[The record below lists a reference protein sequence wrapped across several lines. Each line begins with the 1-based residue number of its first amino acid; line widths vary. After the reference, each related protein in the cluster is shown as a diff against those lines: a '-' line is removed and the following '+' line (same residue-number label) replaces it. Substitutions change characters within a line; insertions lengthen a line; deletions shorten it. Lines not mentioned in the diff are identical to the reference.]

1 MNLTDIFPG
10 SSIRSKFASDLS
22 IIQRGRKKLSEI
34 ANIKSACMAEM
45 GGGAWDRYVQENPD
59 CDPQALADY
68 FNENSPKIYLA
79 MERQTGLKVLND
91 ISYTTAHVLDDDLEE
106 NLCSEVLLAVTWPN
120 VLRISDV
127 TFANPYAPI
136 PASKRKFRF
145 QHYKGLGLFPEFL
158 SNCEKYCLEKGI
170 SEITL
175 AAAYID
181 LVSFF
186 EGYGFTVEDTPAGRA
201 FLEYKEG
208 IPMHKVIT
216 SA

>member
-1 MNLTDIFPG
+1 MKLTDIFPE
-10 SSIRSKFASDLS
+10 SSIRSKFTSDLS
-22 IIQRGRKKLSEI
+22 IIRRDRKKLNEI
-34 ANIKSACMAEM
+34 AIIKPACMAEM

-68 FNENSPKIYLA
+68 FNEGSPKIYLA
-79 MERQTGLKVLND
+79 MERYTGLKVLND
-91 ISYTTAHVLDDDLEE
+91 ISYTTAQVLDDDLEE
-106 NLCSEVLLAVTWPN
+106 NLCSEVLLAVIWPN

-127 TFANPYAPI
+127 TFANPYEPI
-136 PASKRKFRF
+136 PESKRKYRF
-145 QHYKGLGLFPEFL
+145 QHYKGLGLFSEFL

-181 LVSFF
+181 LVPFF
-186 EGYGFTVEDTPAGRA
+186 ESYGFSVEDTPAGRA

-208 IPMHKVIT
+208 IPMHKVVKG
-216 SA
+216 A